1 LAKIKLA
8 VFDMAGTTVD
18 DVIDGVPIVLKSYH
32 DAFNEY
38 GVHVPMLILN
48 EQRGRDKWTV
58 IEEFGGEKAQEI
70 YKYFLKELLKNARK
84 VKEINGVTNVFKYL
98 KQNDVKVVA
107 STGFPKKIAEEIIFH
122 LKWIEDRLLDGW
134 VCSEIVGESRPNPA
148 MIHYFMRKH
157 RVDDPKTVIKI
168 DDTAKGIE
176 EGNNAG
182 VISIGVLTGTQGV
195 QRLTAA
201 SPRTIL
207 RSIRDLPEFLRNNDL
222 I

>member
-1 LAKIKLA
+1 
-8 VFDMAGTTVD
+8 
-18 DVIDGVPIVLKSYH
+18 
-32 DAFNEY
+32 
-38 GVHVPMLILN
+38 
-48 EQRGRDKWTV
+48 
-58 IEEFGGEKAQEI
+58 
-70 YKYFLKELLKNARK
+70 
-84 VKEINGVTNVFKYL
+84 
-98 KQNDVKVVA
+98 
-107 STGFPKKIAEEIIFH
+107 
-122 LKWIEDRLLDGW
+122 
-134 VCSEIVGESRPNPA
+134 
-148 MIHYFMRKH
+148 MRKH

-201 SPRTIL
+201 GPRTIL